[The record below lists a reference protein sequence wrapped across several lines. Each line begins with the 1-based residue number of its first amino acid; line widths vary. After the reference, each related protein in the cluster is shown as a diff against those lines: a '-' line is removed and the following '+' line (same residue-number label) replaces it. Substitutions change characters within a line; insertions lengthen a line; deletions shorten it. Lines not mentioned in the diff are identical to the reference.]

1 MLDGIVYGKGNTKG
15 NGRTINISRS
25 VAFSEHGKYFTAGVS
40 RSIHFKD
47 REHACV
53 VKAQYI
59 T

>member
-1 MLDGIVYGKGNTKG
+1 MALCMEGEGITKES
-15 NGRTINISRS
+15 GRTINISRC
-25 VAFSEHGKYFTAGVS
+25 VAFSEHGKYFRAGVS
-40 RSIHFKD
+40 HSIHFKD